1 MLCWG
6 TSEYES
12 LKVIPINANPP
23 LQLYV
28 GERSYVTPSTPNEH
42 MLVMILDV
50 DDDYGGDD
58 PRVGV
63 GSSGGPLLSIG
74 SYHYPQPLLDARC
87 HNHRAPLPLSR
98 FVQVPHV
105 NQLSSWDCGLA
116 CLVMVMRT
124 LGIET
129 CSVESLASLCCTT
142 SIWTVDLAYL
152 LHKFSINFSY
162 CTVTLGA
169 NPNYSDETFYKE
181 QLPTDVLRVNK
192 LFRDAPSAGIC
203 IQCRSITEEQISCL
217 ILSGGYVAIA
227 LVDQYKLSHNWLEED
242 VYLSYQSDSSEY
254 TGHYIVICGYD
265 ASRDEFEIKD
275 PASTRKQEKISSKC
289 LGDARRS
296 FGTDEDILLICLRK
310 QRKD

>member
-1 MLCWG
+1 MIGSSDFPEEAVVNNILPMWG
-6 TSEYES
+6 
-12 LKVIPINANPP
+12 
-23 LQLYV
+23 LYFLL
-28 GERSYVTPSTPNEH
+28 GKILNE
-42 MLVMILDV
+42 DV
-50 DDDYGGDD
+50 GDD
-58 PRVGV
+58 APV
-63 GSSGGPLLSIG
+63 GSSGDPLALVE
-74 SYHYPQPLLDARC
+74 SYPYQQLLLDGRSP
-87 HNHRAPLPLSR
+87 NHRAPLPLSR

-169 NPNYSDETFYKE
+169 NPNYSDEMFYKE

-203 IQCRSITEEQISCL
+203 IQCRSISEEQISRL

-227 LVDQYKLSHNWLEED
+227 LVDQYKLSHNWLED
-242 VYLSYQSDSSEY
+242 VCLSIQSDSSGY

-265 ASRDEFEIKD
+265 AGRDEFEIRD

-296 FGTDEDILLICLRK
+296 FGTDEDILLICLGK
-310 QRKD
+310 QRKY